1 MACAVIVI
9 DLNVMNGMP
18 CFVGTRVRFKNLIDY
33 LKGGHSLAEFL
44 GEFPTIARE
53 MAVQAIEEARIRC
66 SAESMRILR
75 VRVHASR
82 LPIQFFRR

>member
-1 MACAVIVI
+1 MRRYCDRPECYERNAVFCWYPRSV
-9 DLNVMNGMP
+9 
-18 CFVGTRVRFKNLIDY
+18 KNLIDY

-75 VRVHASR
+75 VRVHANR